1 MGTKLR
7 SPTPPVL
14 GESPRTEVGEI
25 DTRAPFKSVKA
36 AVSLFGEVAISSD
49 RSSAVKKTKAP
60 QTEVS
65 FFPFWF
71 FLAFLFV
78 LSLLK
83 IIFCSYVF
91 EEILV
96 ITQQLRWNF
105 ALEL

>member
-7 SPTPPVL
+7 PPTPPVL
-14 GESPRTEVGEI
+14 GESPTRTEVGEI

-65 FFPFWF
+65 LF
-71 FLAFLFV
+71 FLLVLSFLFIY
-78 LSLLK
+78 S
-83 IIFCSYVF
+83 FTY
-91 EEILV
+91 
-96 ITQQLRWNF
+96 
-105 ALEL
+105 

>member
-7 SPTPPVL
+7 PLTPPVL

-49 RSSAVKKTKAP
+49 RSSAVKKAKAP

-65 FFPFWF
+65 LFFLWF
-71 FLAFLFV
+71 FLSFYLFFHFLNYFLF
-78 LSLLK
+78 
-83 IIFCSYVF
+83 ICF
-91 EEILV
+91 
-96 ITQQLRWNF
+96 
-105 ALEL
+105 